1 MKVQSMDNLC
11 VMCGAVIPE
20 GRQTCPQCEAAVCET
35 TDKIMTKVNDEL
47 EQAFR
52 QGYTTGFEEAMK
64 TACGLKQE
72 NARLQREN
80 ALLRGQ
86 LEYRNRIDD
95 EDGEYE

>member
-20 GRQTCPQCEAAVCET
+20 GRQACPQCEAAVCET

-52 QGYTTGFEEAMK
+52 QGYTTGFNEGMK
-64 TACGLKQE
+64 AACELKQQNTQLRKDNAILRAAIERRDSEE
-72 NARLQREN
+72 NK
-80 ALLRGQ
+80 
-86 LEYRNRIDD
+86 
-95 EDGEYE
+95 DGWYE

>member
-20 GRQTCPQCEAAVCET
+20 GRQACPQCEAAVCET